1 MGSSDEALLAGLAA
15 GDRDASAEFVRRF
28 QRRVYGLAWS
38 IVRDRGTAEDVAQE
52 AFVRAWR
59 YGASYDARRGSVLT
73 WLLTITRNVAVDR
86 LRLVRPE
93 PLDLE
98 LLEAKLRLADVADEQ
113 AGVDERDA
121 LRRVLATV
129 PDEQRRA
136 LLLASYFGKTAAEIA
151 AAESIPLGTA
161 KTRIRTGMRRLR
173 AELEVS
179 DG

>member
-73 WLLTITRNVAVDR
+73 WLLTIARNVAVDR

>member
-1 MGSSDEALLAGLAA
+1 VGSSDEALLAGLAA

-73 WLLTITRNVAVDR
+73 WLLTIARNVAVDR